1 MGLTMF
7 ALALGFANS
16 MTFDSGMP
24 STSLCMMVAWPTPL
38 MVQSI
43 FMTCFTVPNCSS
55 ISGRVMVTGL
65 SQSPSMEPV
74 QFS

>member
-1 MGLTMF
+1 MF

-16 MTFDSGMP
+16 ITFDSGMP

-43 FMTCFTVPNCSS
+43 FMTCFTVPNCCS
-55 ISGRVMVTGL
+55 ISGSVISTGF
-65 SQSPSMEPV
+65 SQSPSMEMT